1 MGKGE
6 GGVMML
12 KRLLSGVSSRL
23 YIRRSNLSGDDIE
36 RLQNMDFSS
45 IESYQDYVDYYN
57 VVSKGRHDL
66 GRRNPTENP

>member
-23 YIRRSNLSGDDIE
+23 YISRYNLPGDDIE
-36 RLQNMDFSS
+36 RLQKKDLSS
-45 IESYQDYVDYYN
+45 IES
-57 VVSKGRHDL
+57 
-66 GRRNPTENP
+66 

>member
-23 YIRRSNLSGDDIE
+23 YIRRSKLTGDDIE
-36 RLQNMDFSS
+36 RLQNKDLSS
-45 IESYQDYVDYYN
+45 I
-57 VVSKGRHDL
+57 
-66 GRRNPTENP
+66 

>member
-23 YIRRSNLSGDDIE
+23 YISRYKHNGDDIE
-36 RLQNMDFSS
+36 RLKKKDLKS
-45 IESYQDYVDYYN
+45 I
-57 VVSKGRHDL
+57 
-66 GRRNPTENP
+66 

>member
-23 YIRRSNLSGDDIE
+23 YIRRSKLTGYDKK
-36 RLQNMDFSS
+36 RRQNMDLS
-45 IESYQDYVDYYN
+45 IKES
-57 VVSKGRHDL
+57 
-66 GRRNPTENP
+66 

>member
-23 YIRRSNLSGDDIE
+23 YISRYKNNGDDKD
-36 RLQNMDFSS
+36 RLKKNYL
-45 IESYQDYVDYYN
+45 IIKEI
-57 VVSKGRHDL
+57 
-66 GRRNPTENP
+66 